1 MSRRCYN
8 RKEPTRTYKPI
19 FVISTEGNTEREYF
33 RMLKNYN
40 KNVTIKV
47 LRNKASD
54 PASVLGKIKSELKI
68 LKRPGSE
75 SQSQDQAWVVIDKDS
90 WSDNQVKPLLDWSKT
105 DRQHGFALSNPHF
118 EYWLLLHFE
127 DPPGIGS
134 PRDCLSK
141 LRKHLPKY
149 DKHIDN
155 QMFSIA
161 CIENAVTR
169 AKAQTPLTIDWPRTT
184 GTTVYRLVERLIQL
198 QPT

>member
-1 MSRRCYN
+1 MSKRCYN
-8 RKEPTRTYKPI
+8 RNEPTRTYKPI

-47 LRNKASD
+47 LRDKASD
-54 PASVLGKIKSELKI
+54 PASVLEKLKSELKI
-68 LKRPGSE
+68 LKRPGNK

-90 WSDNQVKPLLDWSKT
+90 WSDNQVKPLSDWSKT
-105 DRQHGFALSNPHF
+105 DPQHGFALSNPNF

-141 LRKHLPKY
+141 LRNHLPGYK
-149 DKHIDN
+149 KHIDIR
-155 QMFSIA
+155 MFTIN
-161 CIENAVTR
+161 CIETAVNR
-169 AKAQTPLTIDWPRTT
+169 AKAQPPLTIDWPRTT
-184 GTTVYRLVERLIQL
+184 GTTVYRLVEKLIPL